1 MATARSLAYL
11 GAHKQVDGRG
21 LELSMARVRAAV
33 TQGLSVIQGNLE
45 TDLKDYPSGA
55 FDYAILS
62 QTLQAT
68 HKPRVVLEQLL
79 RIGRR
84 AIISFPNFAHWRV
97 RLSVMFGG
105 RMPVTTTLAET
116 WYDTPNIHLCTIL
129 DFVDLCHAMDV
140 RIERGLALNGKGLP
154 RGFSAL
160 AAHANF
166 FQRTSRLRFDPG
178 LAPRLARIGGARRN
192 RARGPRRGGIERH
205 AVNLLFSFHHQN
217 AGEGWGMPACRRFP
231 AS

>member
-1 MATARSLAYL
+1 MTNVPAKIRVDLQQVADLVRAGSRVLDVGCGDGALLAYL
-11 GAHKQVDGRG
+11 VAHKQVDGRG

-68 HKPRVVLEQLL
+68 HRPREVLEQLL

-84 AIISFPNFAHWRV
+84 AIISFPNFAHWRI
-97 RLSVMFGG
+97 RMSIMFGG
-105 RMPVTTTLAET
+105 RMPVTHTLADA

-129 DFVDLCHAMDV
+129 DFVDLCRTLNV
-140 RIERGLALNGKGLP
+140 RIEQGLALDGQGLP
-154 RGFSAL
+154 RGFNPL
-160 AAHANF
+160 ARHANF
-166 FQRTSRLRFDPG
+166 FSEQ
-178 LAPRLARIGGARRN
+178 
-192 RARGPRRGGIERH
+192 
-205 AVNLLFSFHHQN
+205 AVFVLTREPQ
-217 AGEGWGMPACRRFP
+217 A
-231 AS
+231 

>member
-1 MATARSLAYL
+1 MTQVPGKIRVDLQQVADLVRPGSRVLDVGCGDGALLAYL
-11 GAHKQVDGRG
+11 VAHKQVDGRG

-55 FDYAILS
+55 FDYAVLS

-68 HKPRVVLEQLL
+68 HRPREVLEQLL

-84 AIISFPNFAHWRV
+84 AIISFPNFAHWRI
-97 RLSVMFGG
+97 RMSIMFGG
-105 RMPVTTTLAET
+105 RMPVTLTLADA

-129 DFVDLCHAMDV
+129 DFVDLCRTLNV
-140 RIERGLALNGKGLP
+140 RIEQGLALNGQGLP
-154 RGFSAL
+154 RGFSPL

-166 FQRTSRLRFDPG
+166 FSEQ
-178 LAPRLARIGGARRN
+178 
-192 RARGPRRGGIERH
+192 
-205 AVNLLFSFHHQN
+205 AVFVLTRET
-217 AGEGWGMPACRRFP
+217 AG
-231 AS
+231 